1 MENILKYE
9 KLVSKIASKYSY
21 YSNFEDLK
29 QVGMIG
35 LLKAVENYISDS
47 NTKFS
52 TYAFIWI
59 RGEILEYL
67 RCDKNIK
74 ISKDIL
80 TLSKEIEIVR
90 ERLREKLNREAT
102 ISEIATI
109 LEKDESVIIDAIN
122 SKEFVLSSD
131 YIINQDEDGKDV
143 SLYDTIPYYEKGYD
157 DNILM
162 LHSAL
167 EKLTDEERQII
178 DLRYFKDMTQSE
190 VSKHLGTNQV
200 NISRREDKILQ
211 KIRGNWV
218 A

>member
-35 LLKAVENYISDS
+35 LLKAVENYKSDS

-74 ISKDIL
+74 FSKDIL
-80 TLSKEIEIVR
+80 SLSKEVEIVR

-109 LEKDESVIIDAIN
+109 LEKDEASIIDAIN

-131 YIINQDEDGKDV
+131 YVVNQDDDGKDV
-143 SLYDTIPYYEKGYD
+143 CLYDTIPYYEKGYD
-157 DNILM
+157 EDILM

-167 EKLTDEERQII
+167 DNLNEEERKII
-178 DLRYFKDMTQSE
+178 DFRYFQDMTQSE
-190 VSKHLGTNQV
+190 VSKYFGTNQV

>member
-35 LLKAVENYISDS
+35 LLKAVENYKSDS

-80 TLSKEIEIVR
+80 TLSKEVEIVR
-90 ERLREKLNREAT
+90 DRLREKLNREAT

-109 LEKDESVIIDAIN
+109 LEKDEATIIDAIN

-143 SLYDTIPYYEKGYD
+143 SLYDNIPYYEKGYD
-157 DNILM
+157 EDILM

-167 EKLTDEERQII
+167 EELTDEERQII
-178 DLRYFKDMTQSE
+178 DFRYFKDMTQSE